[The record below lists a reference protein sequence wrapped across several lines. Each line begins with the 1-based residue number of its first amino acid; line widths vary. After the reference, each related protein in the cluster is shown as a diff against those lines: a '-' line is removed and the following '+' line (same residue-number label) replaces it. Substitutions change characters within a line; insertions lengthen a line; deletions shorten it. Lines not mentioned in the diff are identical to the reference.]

1 MGSLKEIRNRVRSVK
16 NTQKITRAMKLV
28 AAARLR
34 RAQEAAE
41 ASRPY
46 AERMRTVIGT
56 LASSVDPSYSPLFR
70 KEEQA
75 SRTLIILLSSDRGLC
90 GGFNSTLFRR
100 TMDFMRRNEALLGE
114 VEFAWVGKKGGEFVR
129 REALSQLEGWE
140 TAPALPSIELARA
153 LTGAAVERFV
163 AGDFDRVYFAY
174 NQFESALT
182 QTPIFEQLLPL
193 DPEAFEAVEEKG
205 EAEAGAV
212 EAGPD
217 YIYEPS
223 REALLDVLLPQFLDT
238 RAYASLL
245 ESQASELGARMTAM
259 DNATNNAD
267 DLIESLT
274 LQLNRARQAII
285 TTELS
290 EITAGSEALKG

>member
-1 MGSLKEIRNRVRSVK
+1 MGSLKEIRNRVRSVT
-16 NTQKITRAMKLV
+16 NTQKITHAMKLV

-34 RAQEAAE
+34 RAQDAAE

-46 AERMRTVIGT
+46 AERMRNVIGT

-70 KEEQA
+70 KEAQA

-100 TMDFMRRNEALLGE
+100 TMDFMKRNGELLGE
-114 VEFAWVGKKGGEFVR
+114 VEFAWVGRKGSDFVR
-129 REALSQLEGWE
+129 RESLNRMDGWE
-140 TAPALPSIELARA
+140 TKPALPSIELARA
-153 LTGAAVERFV
+153 ITAAAVGGFV

-193 DPEAFEAVEEKG
+193 DPSAF
-205 EAEAGAV
+205 GAV
-212 EAGPD
+212 EDDASEGAVQAGPD

-259 DNATNNAD
+259 DSATNNAK

-274 LQLNRARQAII
+274 LQLNRARQAMI

>member
-1 MGSLKEIRNRVRSVK
+1 MGSLKAIRNRVRSVT
-16 NTQKITRAMKLV
+16 NTQKITHAMKLV

-46 AERMRTVIGT
+46 AERMQDVIAT

-70 KEEQA
+70 KEETA
-75 SRTLIILLSSDRGLC
+75 ERTLIIVLSSDRGLC

-100 TMDFMRRNEALLGE
+100 TLDFMRRNQALLGE
-114 VEFAWVGKKGGEFVR
+114 VEVGAVGRKGRDFIRREDLTQPEDWET
-129 REALSQLEGWE
+129 REAL
-140 TAPALPSIELARA
+140 ASIELARE
-153 LTGAAVERFV
+153 LTHSAVEKFI
-163 AGDFDRVYFAY
+163 AGDYDRVYFAY
-174 NQFESALT
+174 NHFESALT

-193 DPEAFEAVEEKG
+193 DPEAFGAEQSEG
-205 EAEAGAV
+205 EGDAAL
-212 EAGPD
+212 GPD

-223 REALLDVLLPQFLDT
+223 REALLDVLLPQFIDT
-238 RAYASLL
+238 RAYAALL

-259 DNATNNAD
+259 DNATNNAN

-274 LQLNRARQAII
+274 LQMNRARQAII